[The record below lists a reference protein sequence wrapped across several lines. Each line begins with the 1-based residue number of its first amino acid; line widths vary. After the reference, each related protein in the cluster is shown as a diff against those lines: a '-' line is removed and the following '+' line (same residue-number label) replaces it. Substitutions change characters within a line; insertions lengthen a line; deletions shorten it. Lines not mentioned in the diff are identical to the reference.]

1 MRCVRTGRQC
11 PGYPKEKTD
20 ESPEIKIY
28 NLPFKVPGSRVHRE
42 LLHFYCCEAAGGL
55 SRFSDPTLW
64 TELVLQRSQHQP
76 VVRHA
81 LAALGFLYRDYIRQG
96 STPLGEDPTHL
107 QVIAK
112 SHRQLRAYLLSSRDV
127 SPEPAL
133 ICSLIFY
140 ILECLVGNARQAIW
154 HLEQGLMLLER
165 CRTEYPDIVT
175 GSDSIYTH
183 LAAVYARLDI
193 HACGFDSKRILILKL
208 VSLAQVAGLES
219 VVPDHFNTLSEADD
233 ALTILQNWMVHHLA
247 ALLPHRQQAGNGTNM
262 PPELVFE
269 TLRLENQFLQFVGA
283 TANLASAANAKSD
296 TIMQQRIVLLQTQA
310 QVFLAILVERAK
322 VVDESDQLIDES
334 SFQFDIALSSVSALY
349 STYQSNDSSSNR
361 GFTLST
367 NIIATLYYICMK
379 TKHRPTLQTA
389 LSLLQDSPFSAQD
402 GLWDATTAVSVVQGI
417 MPKQEAEEVKLED
430 AGSDVVNAR
439 GGLDGVFQALQ
450 IREPNDMA

>member
-11 PGYPKEKTD
+11 PGYPEEISH

-42 LLHFYCCEAAGGL
+42 LLHFYCCEAAGCL

-76 VVRHA
+76 VVRNA
-81 LAALGFLYRDYIRQG
+81 LAALSFLYRDYIRQG
-96 STPLGEDPTHL
+96 STPLGEEPTYL

-112 SHRQLRAYLLSSRDV
+112 SHRQLRAYLLSSRNV

-140 ILECLVGNARQAIW
+140 ILECLVGNAQQAIW
-154 HLEQGLMLLER
+154 HLDQGLMLLER
-165 CRTEYPDIVT
+165 CRTEYPGIAA
-175 GSDSIYTH
+175 GPDSIYEH
-183 LAAVYARLDI
+183 LTAVYARLDI
-193 HACGFDSKRILILKL
+193 HASGFDNERIPILKL
-208 VSLAQVAGLES
+208 ASPAQVAGLGS
-219 VVPDHFNTLSEADD
+219 VVPDSFDSLPQADD
-233 ALTILQNWMVHHLA
+233 ALTILQNWMVHHLV
-247 ALLPHRQQAGNGTNM
+247 ALLIHRRQSEESASI
-262 PPELVFE
+262 PFDLALE
-269 TLRLENQFLQFVGA
+269 TLQLEHQFLQFVDA
-283 TANLASAANAKSD
+283 TAKLASTANVKSD
-296 TIMQQRIVLLQTQA
+296 TIMQQHIAVLQIQA
-310 QVFLAILVERAK
+310 QTSHAILVERAK
-322 VVDESDQLIDES
+322 VPGYEIDQLIDES
-334 SFQFDIALSSVSALY
+334 TFQFDIALSNVSALY
-349 STYQSNDSSSNR
+349 STWRTDEYSNR

-389 LSLLQDSPFSAQD
+389 LSLLQDSPFSARD
-402 GLWDATTAVSVVQGI
+402 GLWDAKTVASVVQGV

-430 AGSDVVNAR
+430 VGSDVVNAR

-450 IREPNDMA
+450 IRENNMA